1 MDITYEKDLTILS
14 GLTDFD
20 ADKIFDCGQC
30 FRWLK
35 QPDGSWRGIAHS
47 RVMTLSQ
54 EENRVTLSAPKED
67 FESIWHNYFD
77 LERDYEAM
85 RSRLGVSDYMTKAC
99 EFGKGIRILRQEPWE
114 ALCTFIISQ
123 CNNIARIR
131 GIVERLCA
139 LKGEELG
146 EGLYSFPS
154 FDTVASLRE
163 EDLAPLRSGYRA
175 KYILEA
181 ARAVSE
187 GRFDLDAAC
196 KMNADDAMKALLT
209 LEGVGKKVAGCVML
223 FGLGKTEAFPIDTWM
238 KKALKEYF
246 EEGFDPRVFGDDA
259 GIAQQYI
266 FYYARWGGT
275 V

>member
-35 QPDGSWRGIAHS
+35 QSDGSWRGIAHS

-154 FDTVASLRE
+154 FDTVASLSE

>member
-154 FDTVASLRE
+154 FDTVASLSE

>member
-1 MDITYEKDLTILS
+1 MDILFEKGLTKLV

-35 QPDGSWRGIAHS
+35 QPDGSWRGIAHKK
-47 RVMTLSQ
+47 VMTLTQSGD
-54 EENRVTLSAPKED
+54 EVSLSAPKED
-67 FESIWHNYFD
+67 FEAIWHNYFD

-85 RSRLGVSDYMTKAC
+85 RSRLGVSDYMQKAC
-99 EFGKGIRILRQEPWE
+99 DFGKGIRILRQEPWE

-131 GIVERLCA
+131 GIVERLCT

-154 FDTVASLRE
+154 FEDIAPLKE

-175 KYILEA
+175 KYIIEA

-187 GRFDLDAAC
+187 GKFDLDAAC
-196 KMNADDAMKALLT
+196 KMNADDAMKALLS